1 MIAESRKRLRSPAI
15 WVQAGLVLFL
25 LLGAVLLGYE
35 TLALSSASGHAP
47 ITYYLRCAYAVEK
60 PSTVAGV
67 VAVSFILG
75 HWFWSPR
82 RGVRPRTP
90 EKP

>member
-1 MIAESRKRLRSPAI
+1 MIATRNRLRSPAI

-35 TLALSSASGHAP
+35 TIALSDTSQHAP
-47 ITYYLRCAYAVEK
+47 ITYYIRCAYAVEK
-60 PSTVAGV
+60 PATVAGV

-82 RGVRPRTP
+82 RGVRPRNP